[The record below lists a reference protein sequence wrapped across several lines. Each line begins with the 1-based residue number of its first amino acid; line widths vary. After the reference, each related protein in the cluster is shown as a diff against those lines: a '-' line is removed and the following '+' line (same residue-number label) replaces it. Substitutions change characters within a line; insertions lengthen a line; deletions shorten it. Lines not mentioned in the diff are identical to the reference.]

1 MKKIEHQK
9 LKAKMIKMKG
19 LESSK
24 VAMAVAKEVD
34 AKTKEVV
41 AAKEL
46 ALHQVEE
53 AQKQANELVAKKTI
67 ELEKQAAAA
76 QKEVQS
82 KTVDT
87 PAEAVKPQNIQSEI
101 KALKDSIATLV

>member
-1 MKKIEHQK
+1 
-9 LKAKMIKMKG
+9 MIKMKG
-19 LESSK
+19 SESSK

-53 AQKQANELVAKKTI
+53 A
-67 ELEKQAAAA
+67 
-76 QKEVQS
+76 
-82 KTVDT
+82 
-87 PAEAVKPQNIQSEI
+87 
-101 KALKDSIATLV
+101 